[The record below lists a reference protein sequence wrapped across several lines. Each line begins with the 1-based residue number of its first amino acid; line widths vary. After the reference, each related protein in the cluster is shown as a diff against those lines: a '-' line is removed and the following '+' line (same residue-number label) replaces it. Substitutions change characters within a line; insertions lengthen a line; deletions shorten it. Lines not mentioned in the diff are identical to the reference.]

1 MKNYE
6 PVQLIRSDIVKW
18 NTWRADNPQR
28 NVDLS
33 SANLSWAKLSGADFS
48 GVELR
53 GADLSGSDLSW
64 ANLSGASLGAAD
76 LSEADLSGADL
87 MAANLVAAD
96 LEKAD
101 LSESDLSGANLSG
114 AILAGAD
121 LSGADLSRADLSRS
135 DIRNANLSR
144 VDLTDALLAGTT
156 YTRHTLQGKC
166 SGSKIESCSGNPIFK
181 RDVGDQ
187 QYIDA
192 LEAKLGETFGGKI
205 VFTLWKSIDFGRS
218 FSRVAL
224 GACFLSVIF
233 GAVFWVGRWKQW
245 GLLDYSGSADS
256 WFTPFYYSLLTYT
269 TLGFCDVTPAGWI
282 GEFIIVI
289 EVILGYGTLGLLI
302 AVLANKVAR
311 RG

>member
-1 MKNYE
+1 MKSYE

-18 NTWRADNPQR
+18 NTWRADNPER

-64 ANLSGASLGAAD
+64 ANLSGASLSSAD
-76 LSEADLSGADL
+76 LHEADLSGADL
-87 MAANLVAAD
+87 MAANLIAAD

-114 AILAGAD
+114 AILARAD
-121 LSGADLSRADLSRS
+121 LNGADLSRADLSRS
-135 DIRNANLSR
+135 DISDANLAS
-144 VDLTDALLAGTT
+144 VDLTDTNLAEAT
-156 YTRHTLQGKC
+156 YSRRGLRGRC
-166 SGSKIESCSGNPIFK
+166 SGSKIESCRGNPILK
-181 RDVGDQ
+181 RDVEDQ

-192 LEAKLGETFGGKI
+192 LEAKLGETIGGKI
-205 VFTLWKSIDFGRS
+205 VFALWRSIDFGRS

-224 GACFLSVIF
+224 GASFLAVIF
-233 GAVFWVGRWKQW
+233 GAIFWVGRWKQW
-245 GLLDYSGSADS
+245 GLLDYGNSADT
-256 WFTPFYYSLLTYT
+256 WFTPFYYSLVTYT
-269 TLGFCDVTPAGWI
+269 TLGFGDVTPAGWI
-282 GEFIIVI
+282 GELIIVT